1 MQSKLAAPAK
11 YVRATKELE
20 FSLRNNLISTN
31 KVDSSTF
38 SEFSL
43 FFQIVR
49 LYRITKENGDVTFPS
64 SRTVNFVNLKYSA
77 FNFMTFLLS
86 YDDSVEISVSALR
99 KYFHSYLL
107 LTFSFTNF

>member
-1 MQSKLAAPAK
+1 MQSKLTAPAK
-11 YVRATKELE
+11 YIRATKELE

-49 LYRITKENGDVTFPS
+49 HRITKENGDVTFPS
-64 SRTVNFVNLKYSA
+64 SRTVNFLNLKYSA

-99 KYFHSYLL
+99 KYFYSYLL